1 MNIQMADLP
10 KQEEEMLSPL
20 LHRLISWT
28 MEMTSLK
35 SKTSTPLMNASG
47 KLLMYMM
54 MMMMM
59 NPSPMVPLSDFENVA
74 TATVVAIPRGIFAL
88 PCLIADTGAS
98 HHMCHLQSAFYS
110 FNPSP
115 LPLNYVVVANE
126 RIFEVTGIG
135 NIFCKVFDKIIFL
148 HNVLCVPHLGHMI
161 YSIPQHCLNNNCLV
175 SHSTVGT
182 YLLFPDFSIP
192 LGDRSQARVR
202 YLPDMPDRI
211 DYSDRVTHL
220 FEDSTASTVSLS
232 DSSDSEETLVRTA
245 NHMPSSEL
253 LTSNFCIIDSGA
265 STHMCP
271 AKQAFISYTVT
282 SHSYVTVANNIK
294 APCLGKGTAVFYLH
308 NKFIKLDNV
317 LHIPDLNNTLFSI
330 SEHRRHRG
338 CYFIADSDG
347 SFLQFPN
354 FRLKV
359 DDSKECTIPI
369 HFLNE
374 TPNPLPTL
382 DFDSSST
389 TAKGLAVTTRSMAK
403 KPPPAKPTTSTPD
416 GFPPLPVAYKQ
427 FSSHPTKTRFT
438 THQLHRYLGSRS
450 LKHWKILNEMS
461 QPSIQVS
468 DVGEIPLEIGDV
480 VNLKAPRNNKTS
492 VPRPKSFLDVV
503 LW

>member
-1 MNIQMADLP
+1 MDLP
-10 KQEEEMLSPL
+10 MQLVNHKNVHEHTNDGSTETGRGNAVSTSPPVDL
-20 LHRLISWT
+20 MDNGDDFSQVEDINPLDECLGKATHVHDDDDDESISNG
-28 MEMTSLK
+28 SIIGFR
-35 SKTSTPLMNASG
+35 N
-47 KLLMYMM
+47 Y
-54 MMMMM
+54 
-59 NPSPMVPLSDFENVA
+59 A

-317 LHIPDLNNTLFSI
+317 LHIPDLN
-330 SEHRRHRG
+330 
-338 CYFIADSDG
+338 
-347 SFLQFPN
+347 
-354 FRLKV
+354 K
-359 DDSKECTIPI
+359 
-369 HFLNE
+369 
-374 TPNPLPTL
+374 TP
-382 DFDSSST
+382 SSSR
-389 TAKGLAVTTRSMAK
+389 LLFYYR
-403 KPPPAKPTTSTPD
+403 
-416 GFPPLPVAYKQ
+416 L
-427 FSSHPTKTRFT
+427 
-438 THQLHRYLGSRS
+438 
-450 LKHWKILNEMS
+450 
-461 QPSIQVS
+461 
-468 DVGEIPLEIGDV
+468 
-480 VNLKAPRNNKTS
+480 
-492 VPRPKSFLDVV
+492 
-503 LW
+503 